1 MPQFLSAGWLDAMS
15 GAADG
20 AAVPVVEPSIVVQQ
34 VVTDP
39 DRAEVTWWIELGGG
53 AIALRAGRAPAPTV
67 TFTQDVETAAAINRG
82 VLSAQAAFMTGR
94 LQVHG
99 DVQVLLDRQAELVG
113 VDDVFASVRAATT
126 Y

>member
-15 GAADG
+15 AAAVG
-20 AAVPVVEPSIVVQQ
+20 AAVSVVEPAIVVQQ

-39 DRAEVTWWIELGGG
+39 DRAEVAWWIELGGG
-53 AIALRAGRAPAPTV
+53 TIALGTGRAATPTV

-94 LQVHG
+94 LRVHG
-99 DVQVLLDRQAELVG
+99 NVQVLLDRQDELIG
-113 VDDVFASVRAATT
+113 VDDVFASVRADTT

>member
-1 MPQFLSAGWLDAMS
+1 MPQFLSPDWLDAMRAAAL
-15 GAADG
+15 GAP
-20 AAVPVVEPSIVVQQ
+20 VPVVEPAIVVQQ

-39 DRAEVTWWIELGGG
+39 DRAEVAWWIELGGG
-53 AIALRAGRAPAPTV
+53 TIALTAGRTATPTV

-94 LQVHG
+94 LRVHG
-99 DVQVLLDRQAELVG
+99 DVQVLLDRQDELIG
-113 VDDVFASVRAATT
+113 VDDVFASVRADTT